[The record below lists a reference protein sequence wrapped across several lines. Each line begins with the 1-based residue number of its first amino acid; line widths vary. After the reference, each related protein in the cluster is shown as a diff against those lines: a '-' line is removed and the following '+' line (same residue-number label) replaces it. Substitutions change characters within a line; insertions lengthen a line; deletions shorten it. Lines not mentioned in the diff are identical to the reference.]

1 MFFCVLISQIW
12 YVSDHTKY
20 ELPQEDYGTFFSQNS
35 YIMLYSYRLPDGER
49 RWLLYYWQGR
59 HSSKEDQGTC
69 ALLVKEMGGSLGMAC
84 SQVLFLA
91 GKCV

>member
-1 MFFCVLISQIW
+1 M
-12 YVSDHTKY
+12 
-20 ELPQEDYGTFFSQNS
+20 
-35 YIMLYSYRLPDGER
+35 MLYSYRLPDGER

-84 SQVLFLA
+84 NQVKFWREK
-91 GKCV
+91 G